1 MGKKYIEKKLIFA
14 NLMTRTD
21 LPLSLSLSRKELSS
35 LTLLKG
41 SSVVLKGSTVV
52 VVNWSSKNLE

>member
-1 MGKKYIEKKLIFA
+1 
-14 NLMTRTD
+14 MTRTD
-21 LPLSLSLSRKELSS
+21 LPLSLSLSRKELPS